1 MLGMLYTQG
10 IGVGRDYAEAVRWC
24 EKAAAAGLRAAQF
37 SLGWPYYQ
45 GGEAAAGHPPC
56 GSWHQLNGDPRERR
70 RRERLSWPRTHRR
83 LRA

>member
-45 GGEAAAGHPPC
+45 GGEAAAGHPP
-56 GSWHQLNGDPRERR
+56 P
-70 RRERLSWPRTHRR
+70 
-83 LRA
+83 LRFLAPAQR